1 MLSVGTGDLLLLA
14 PAQGSPLAVTRLR
27 LGNAGSWPRVQTPLG
42 AGVAGGRGD
51 HDNTAPSRSGG
62 RSAPRSGSELL
73 PLASGF
79 RSAASAT
86 TAARVR
92 RPRGP
97 RGQRVVTGAG
107 ASICAPAGPPS
118 RARRRAA
125 PSRPCSHLLAGLPS
139 GRQAWGGHG
148 DRGRGQ
154 ALHQRP
160 QPTRPWPAG
169 TTGHRPLGP
178 VRKECGPVCTRANT
192 PYINCTCSPQN
203 TRQRHL
209 RPRRA
214 PRDNSRI
221 TAALA
226 PRPAAEHL
234 ALPVVFAAMVSGSKR
249 RHSIAFCFRH
259 WFFHLQNIVILHH

>member
-51 HDNTAPSRSGG
+51 QDNTAPSRSGG

-107 ASICAPAGPPS
+107 ASICAPAGPLS

-125 PSRPCSHLLAGLPS
+125 PFSAVLPPPRGSAERPPGL
-139 GRQAWGGHG
+139 GRA
-148 DRGRGQ
+148 RG
-154 ALHQRP
+154 P
-160 QPTRPWPAG
+160 
-169 TTGHRPLGP
+169 
-178 VRKECGPVCTRANT
+178 
-192 PYINCTCSPQN
+192 
-203 TRQRHL
+203 
-209 RPRRA
+209 RPRAGSA
-214 PRDNSRI
+214 PAASAD
-221 TAALA
+221 AALA
-226 PRPAAEHL
+226 GGHRGPPPSGTCEEGVRPSLHAREHSLHKLHLFAPEHSPAA
-234 ALPVVFAAMVSGSKR
+234 PAAPAR
-249 RHSIAFCFRH
+249 TPR
-259 WFFHLQNIVILHH
+259 

>member
-97 RGQRVVTGAG
+97 RGQRVVTGPG
-107 ASICAPAGPPS
+107 TSICAPAGPPS

-125 PSRPCSHLLAGLPS
+125 PFSAVLPPPRGSAERLPGL
-139 GRQAWGGHG
+139 GRA
-148 DRGRGQ
+148 RG
-154 ALHQRP
+154 P
-160 QPTRPWPAG
+160 
-169 TTGHRPLGP
+169 
-178 VRKECGPVCTRANT
+178 
-192 PYINCTCSPQN
+192 
-203 TRQRHL
+203 
-209 RPRRA
+209 RPRAGPA
-214 PRDNSRI
+214 PAASAD
-221 TAALA
+221 AALA
-226 PRPAAEHL
+226 GGHRGPPPSGTCEEGVRPSLHAREHSLHKLHLFAPEHSPAA
-234 ALPVVFAAMVSGSKR
+234 PAAPAR
-249 RHSIAFCFRH
+249 TPR
-259 WFFHLQNIVILHH
+259 

>member
-97 RGQRVVTGAG
+97 RGQCVVTGAG

-125 PSRPCSHLLAGLPS
+125 PFSAVLPPPRGSAERPPGL
-139 GRQAWGGHG
+139 GRT
-148 DRGRGQ
+148 RG
-154 ALHQRP
+154 P
-160 QPTRPWPAG
+160 
-169 TTGHRPLGP
+169 
-178 VRKECGPVCTRANT
+178 
-192 PYINCTCSPQN
+192 
-203 TRQRHL
+203 
-209 RPRRA
+209 RPRAGPA
-214 PRDNSRI
+214 PAASAD
-221 TAALA
+221 AALA
-226 PRPAAEHL
+226 GGHRGPPPSGTCEEGVRPSLHAREHSLHQLHLFAPEHSPAA
-234 ALPVVFAAMVSGSKR
+234 PAAPAR
-249 RHSIAFCFRH
+249 TPR
-259 WFFHLQNIVILHH
+259 